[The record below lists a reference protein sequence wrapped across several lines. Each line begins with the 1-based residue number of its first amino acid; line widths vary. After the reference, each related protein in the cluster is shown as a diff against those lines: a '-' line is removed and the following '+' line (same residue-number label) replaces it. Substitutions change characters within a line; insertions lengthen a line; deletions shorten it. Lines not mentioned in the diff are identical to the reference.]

1 LQDLLQNAPVEQIA
15 QGIQHWKAV
24 HPNLGID
31 VSSYWLPDLGL
42 LLDPIAVPDEVE
54 DVECILLTCRHHVRD
69 SLEAAE
75 RFGATIQAP
84 RTGMHDFPDDTPIQ
98 PYNFGDSLVGGA
110 VRTHEVGGL
119 SPDETALHIPSVNAL
134 SIADGAIRYGDE
146 LAFVPDQYTARPTRQ
161 AAATRCGGSRS
172 RDRSST
178 TALRA
183 ARFRPLQWVRRFSW
197 SFRQGKRLTPAVTY
211 PSMPVVRRRPAERPR
226 RPTPARG
233 RPSLSSRTSSGPA

>member
-1 LQDLLQNAPVEQIA
+1 MRPVEQIA

-146 LAFVPDQYTARPTRQ
+146 LAFVPDQYMDDPEQDKADLKRGFGELADQLDFDVLLLAHGTPYPS
-161 AAATRCGGSRS
+161 GG
-172 RDRSST
+172 RD
-178 TALRA
+178 ALR
-183 ARFRPLQWVRRFSW
+183 RF
-197 SFRQGKRLTPAVTY
+197 
-211 PSMPVVRRRPAERPR
+211 AE
-226 RPTPARG
+226 
-233 RPSLSSRTSSGPA
+233 S